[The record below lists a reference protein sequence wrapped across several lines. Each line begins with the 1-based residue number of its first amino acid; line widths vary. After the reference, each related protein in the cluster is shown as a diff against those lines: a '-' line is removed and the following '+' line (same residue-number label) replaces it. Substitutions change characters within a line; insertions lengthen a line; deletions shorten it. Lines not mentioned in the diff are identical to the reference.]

1 MTQIGNKI
9 RVLREQ
15 REMSK
20 SQLAGVLGVTVP
32 AIHHIERGIRKPS
45 LTMLIKVADFFGES
59 VEELARI
66 SADENELEAAL

>member
-1 MTQIGNKI
+1 MTQIGNKV
-9 RVLREQ
+9 RALRER

-20 SQLAGVLGVTVP
+20 SQLAAVLGVTVP

-66 SADENELEAAL
+66 SADESELEAAL